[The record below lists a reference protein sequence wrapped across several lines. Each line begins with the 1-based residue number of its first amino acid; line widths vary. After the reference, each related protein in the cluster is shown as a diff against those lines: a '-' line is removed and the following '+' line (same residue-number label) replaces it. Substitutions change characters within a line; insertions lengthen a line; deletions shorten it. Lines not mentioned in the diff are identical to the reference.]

1 MSENNRRV
9 RVRMAPSPTGDLHV
23 GGVRTALF
31 TWLYAK
37 HTGGDFLLRIEDT
50 DRERFVGESIQGI
63 IEALRWLG
71 LDWDE
76 GPEIG
81 GPYGP
86 YIQSERLPHYQE
98 HANWLVEHGHAYPCF
113 CSKERLEQVTSEQ
126 RQRGEPPGYDRHC
139 RNLSP
144 EQVAEYREQ
153 GIVPVIRLKVP
164 ESGVTVVPD
173 LIRGNIEFEN
183 RVLQDAVLLKSDGFP
198 TYHLAVVVDD
208 HLMEIT
214 HVTRGEE
221 WIPSSPLHMLL
232 YEAFDWEPPIFAH
245 PPVILRPDGKGKL
258 SKRDGAVGVLEY
270 KKKGYLPEAMINYLA
285 LLGWSSGDQ
294 EMFSREELIEK
305 FDLADVHPSPA
316 RFSFEK
322 LLWMNQKYINH
333 VLTLDDFA
341 MRSVPFLQEAGL
353 VTEAANDPAS
363 SEFAFVREVVALVK
377 DRARILT
384 EVVED
389 TDFFFIDQLP
399 DYDPD
404 SLIPRKDH
412 PEEVEDAL
420 KLVVAVVEGSD
431 LNDEADVQLK
441 LRELAKV
448 LDLKAGQ
455 LFMSIRVAITGRTI
469 APGLFETMR
478 VMGRDRVLERLNL
491 AIEKV
496 HAYVAQG
503 NVARYVPPHTHP
515 RMAPPDR

>member
-1 MSENNRRV
+1 MSTSNRRI

-23 GGVRTALF
+23 GGARTALF
-31 TWLYAK
+31 TWLFAR
-37 HTGGDFLLRIEDT
+37 HHNGDFVLRIEDT
-50 DRERFVGESIQGI
+50 DQKRFVDESLKGI

-76 GPEIG
+76 GPEVG

-86 YIQSERLPHYQE
+86 YVQSERLPLYQE
-98 HANWLVEHGHAYPCF
+98 HAEWLVEHGHAYPCF
-113 CSKERLEQVTSEQ
+113 CSEERLKQVNEEQ
-126 RQRGEPPGYDRHC
+126 RQRSEPPGYDRHC
-139 RNLSP
+139 RNLTP
-144 EQVAEYREQ
+144 EQVADYRAQ
-153 GIVPVIRLKVP
+153 GIAPVIRLKVP

-208 HLMEIT
+208 HLMEIS
-214 HVTRGEE
+214 HITRAEE
-221 WIPSSPLHMLL
+221 WIPSSPMHVLL
-232 YEAFDWEPPIFAH
+232 YDAFGWEPPIFAH
-245 PPVILRPDGKGKL
+245 LPVILRPDGKGKL

-270 KKKGYLPEAMINYLA
+270 KKNGYLPEALTNYLA
-285 LLGWSSGDQ
+285 LLGWSSGDE
-294 EMFSREELIEK
+294 EMFTREDLIQK

-322 LLWMNQKYINH
+322 LIWMNQKYVNH

-353 VTEAANDPAS
+353 VTEAASDPES
-363 SEFAFVREVVALVK
+363 DEFAYVRTVVELVK

-389 TDFFFIDQLP
+389 TDFFFIEELP

-412 PEEVEDAL
+412 PEEVEPAL
-420 KLVVAVVEGSD
+420 KRVVEIVETSD
-431 LNDEADVQLK
+431 LDDEDNIQAQL
-441 LRELAKV
+441 RALAKE
-448 LDLKAGQ
+448 LGLKAGQ
-455 LFMSIRVAITGRTI
+455 LFMPIRVATTGRTI
-469 APGLFETMR
+469 APGLFETLR
-478 VMGRDRVLERLNL
+478 VLGRDRSLERLNL

-503 NVARYVPPHTHP
+503 NVARYVPPHNHP
-515 RMAPPDR
+515 GMRLP